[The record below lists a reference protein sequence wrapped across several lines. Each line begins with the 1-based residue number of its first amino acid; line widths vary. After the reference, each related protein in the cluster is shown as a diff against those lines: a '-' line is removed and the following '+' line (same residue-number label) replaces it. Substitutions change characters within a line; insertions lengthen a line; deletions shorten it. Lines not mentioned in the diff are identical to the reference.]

1 MAATN
6 NSSDNGQAAGN
17 QKSFAIR
24 RLYTRDV
31 SFESPNAPQIFN
43 EEKWTPEVGMNL
55 QNQARA
61 MGGDFYEVTVTI
73 TVTAKLGERVAYLVE
88 VQQAGEFQATGFEG
102 EELRQLLGI
111 YCPGVL
117 YPFLRETVAS
127 LVAKGGFPPLL
138 LAPVNFDALYL
149 QHQQSQQAAARQ
161 QTADA

>member
-1 MAATN
+1 MAAEN
-6 NSSDNGQAAGN
+6 NSSNENGQAAGG

-43 EEKWTPEVGMNL
+43 EEKWTPDVSMNL
-55 QNQARA
+55 QNQARLL
-61 MGGDFYEVTVTI
+61 GGDFYEVTVTI
-73 TVTAKLGERVAYLVE
+73 TVTVKLGERVAYLVE
-88 VQQAGEFQATGFEG
+88 VQQAGEFQATGFQG

-138 LAPVNFDALYL
+138 LAPVNFDALYM
-149 QHQQSQQAAARQ
+149 QHQQSQRAAAQ
-161 QTADA
+161 QSADA